1 MNTLATPGQVVT
13 EVGLANAGAHP
24 LTLFKEKKIEW
35 QNYTLFLVSY
45 CGGNFMDRSLYVKTP
60 LVFGTLAS
68 WFASEDLPE
77 RFKTQTDYDGLMR
90 EFIASLIDLL
100 VHENLTV
107 RETAKEALGPESQL
121 QLFSMIVLQLDRFV
135 QRNILCSS
143 ADFFVSVFLLDCLSD
158 GYRIGT
164 PQTRRFWR
172 IK

>member
-1 MNTLATPGQVVT
+1 MQSLH
-13 EVGLANAGAHP
+13 L
-24 LTLFKEKKIEW
+24 LTRRPIFKEKRIEW

-77 RFKTQTDYDGLMR
+77 RFKTQTDYDALMR
-90 EFIASLIDLL
+90 EYIASLIDLL
-100 VHENLTV
+100 VHENMTV

-135 QRNILCSS
+135 QWNMLPPYVNFLASQCSHETS
-143 ADFFVSVFLLDCLSD
+143 
-158 GYRIGT
+158 
-164 PQTRRFWR
+164 
-172 IK
+172 